1 MTDVDIRVAT
11 SKEDRDAVFRLRYD
25 VYVEDMRVFADIAD
39 HEHRFLTDEHD
50 DEACLLLATVDGEP
64 TGTMRLVYGKPVL
77 HEEFEDNYDVSL
89 WCPVVVPPEQSLIIS
104 KFAVRPT
111 HRGGMVPFEL
121 MRAAVQFGIDRDVEL
136 VFCDCQPHL
145 VTLYTCLGF
154 RSYRGAYRDPHV
166 AATVPLAL
174 VTRDLEHLER
184 LNSPLLGCGLTG
196 RTPTDTTE
204 SILKR
209 FPTDA
214 AVQSA
219 EEGLALL
226 RQMTET
232 LAATGGSRSVLD
244 GLTDSELSSFIER
257 GQVLTLDAGDPLIG
271 RGQGTRTLYV
281 VLSGEFTVLGRDN
294 AAIATLTCGQPIGE
308 QAFLL
313 RRERT
318 LDVVA
323 ATDGAQV
330 LALSESTVNALI
342 EEHGPV
348 AAKILHSIA
357 RTLAERLASTQS
369 RSEL

>member
-1 MTDVDIRVAT
+1 
-11 SKEDRDAVFRLRYD
+11 
-25 VYVEDMRVFADIAD
+25 
-39 HEHRFLTDEHD
+39 
-50 DEACLLLATVDGEP
+50 
-64 TGTMRLVYGKPVL
+64 MRLVHGQSVL
-77 HEEFEDNYDVSL
+77 HEEFEDNYDVSQ
-89 WCPVVVPPEQSLIIS
+89 WCPVVVPPEQTLIIS
-104 KFAVRPT
+104 KFAVQPT

-121 MRAAVQFGIDRDVEL
+121 MRAAVQFGVEQDVEL

-154 RSYRGAYRDPHV
+154 RGYRGTYRDPHV

-174 VTRDLEHLER
+174 VSRDLEHLER
-184 LNSPLLGCGLTG
+184 LNSPLLGWLVG
-196 RTPTDTTE
+196 RDPTETTQ

-209 FPTDA
+209 FPTNA
-214 AVQSA
+214 ATQSA

-232 LAATGGSRSVLD
+232 LAATGVGGSVLD
-244 GLTDSELSSFIER
+244 GLTDGELSAVVER
-257 GQVLTLDAGDPLIG
+257 GQVLTLAAGDPLIG

-281 VLSGEFTVLGRDN
+281 VLSGEFTVLGRDD
-294 AAIATLTCGQPIGE
+294 APVATLTSGQPIGE

-330 LALSESTVNALI
+330 LGLSESTVTALI
-342 EEHGPV
+342 EDHGPI

-357 RTLAERLASTQS
+357 RTLAERLASTQA